1 MGKNILKSVM
11 MDTETTFYENGNMA
25 SNPNSWEQIKAPVT
39 LSGQTEVMRGR
50 LAVNP
55 DGSTL
60 FKAYRYGTG
69 SKYHSLFTVL
79 NGELKTTK
87 RKKKV
92 VVLSFRGGLSN
103 KQVADGIRQQAA
115 EIANFIEYRQR

>member
-11 MDTETTFYENGNMA
+11 MDTETTFFENGNMA

-39 LSGQTEVMRGR
+39 LSGQTVVMRGR

-69 SKYHSLFTVL
+69 SKYHSLFRVL

-92 VVLSFRGGLSN
+92 VVLSFRGGLTN

>member
-1 MGKNILKSVM
+1 MGARSSRL
-11 MDTETTFYENGNMA
+11 TATARAA
-25 SNPNSWEQIKAPVT
+25 SI
-39 LSGQTEVMRGR
+39 
-50 LAVNP
+50 
-55 DGSTL
+55 TL
-60 FKAYRYGTG
+60 FR
-69 SKYHSLFTVL
+69 VL